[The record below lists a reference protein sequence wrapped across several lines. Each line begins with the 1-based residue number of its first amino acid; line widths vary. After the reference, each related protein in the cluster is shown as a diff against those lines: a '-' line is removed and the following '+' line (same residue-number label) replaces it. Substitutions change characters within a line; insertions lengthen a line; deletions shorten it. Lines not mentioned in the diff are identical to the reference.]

1 MTAKL
6 SHWFVPLFAAF
17 FVMMFVS
24 TLGMSQSAHAGGA
37 VGGGGGATG
46 GNGGARTRYGFGF
59 YEFNTDGSSG
69 SPSGTRSGGQTWS
82 DIQASCRAAGAA
94 NIVAFIIQTPAQTI
108 AQSVVYNYSS
118 SSYWA
123 YYGYRGD
130 SGAPWESFDTARS
143 QFDQVPAVY
152 KGGYVFGSNVAWFC
166 YNFQPPP
173 WNVTPIISANKSTA
187 APGDTITW
195 THSVTNN
202 GPSSSAGISYGYN
215 SGGSPFGPTAIGNGG
230 TISSNSTYTVTQN
243 DVGNSICRAT
253 YAQPMSSSDG
263 GVIASGS
270 SCVTIPYSYTLTP
283 SVTID
288 RTNTAS
294 VGTPVS
300 VMPAVTNSGPT
311 KSQVVGWQV
320 TEFTVSPGNT
330 PPAGGISGNAP
341 CSFFTAKVTS
351 CTSPLNND
359 QGNTIFD
366 GSVTGRVS
374 NSSTPLTATSYS
386 IPDLPV
392 GSRVCFALSV
402 KPNSASDT
410 KWRHSP
416 PVCVVV
422 SKSPLVHIFGGDL
435 RVGAAFVG
443 NTAVSSQITTSIT
456 IKTGTSYGSWAEY
469 GIAASGTITGMASGS
484 AYSGGLVCAANCVT
498 NTLTFANTPTIGNF
512 TPKTAIPDVA
522 ALFPVTVLS
531 PTFSSLADA
540 NTPRVET
547 ASGPVSINGGTIKK
561 RTWLVIN
568 APTSTVTITGDIN
581 YDPVSLQSPSD
592 IPQLVIIANQ
602 INIEGNVKNVDAW
615 LIASGTTGAI
625 NTCSAWKGAAVGVND
640 NLSSDIC
647 SDQLVING
655 PVMAKKL
662 YLRRTAGAD
671 SGSIN
676 SDNSAEVINL
686 RPDAY
691 LWGLAR
697 VSQSSRLTTV
707 YETELPP
714 RF

>member
-1 MTAKL
+1 
-6 SHWFVPLFAAF
+6 
-17 FVMMFVS
+17 MMLVS
-24 TLGMSQSAHAGGA
+24 TLGLSQSAHAGGA

-46 GNGGARTRYGFGF
+46 GNGGAQTRYGFGF
-59 YEFNTDGSSG
+59 YEFNTDGSNG
-69 SPSGTRSGGQTWS
+69 TPIGTRSGGQTWAE
-82 DIQASCRAAGAA
+82 IQASCRDAGAA
-94 NIVAFIIQTPAQTI
+94 NIVAFIIQTPPRPVSK
-108 AQSVVYNYSS
+108 SVVYNYSS

-123 YYGYRGD
+123 YFGYLGD

-143 QFDQVPAVY
+143 QFGQVPAQY

-173 WNVTPIISANKSTA
+173 WNVTPGISANKSTA

-202 GPSSSAGISYGYN
+202 GPSTSAGISYGYN
-215 SGGSPFGPTAIGNGG
+215 SDGSPFGPTAIGSGG
-230 TISSNSTYTVTQN
+230 TISSNSTYVVTQN

-253 YAQPMSSSDG
+253 YAKPKSSSDG
-263 GVIASGS
+263 GIIATGS
-270 SCVTIPYSYTLTP
+270 SCVSIPYSYALTP
-283 SVTID
+283 SVAID
-288 RTNTAS
+288 RSNTAS

-311 KSQVVGWQV
+311 KSQAIGWQV

-330 PPAGGISGNAP
+330 APAGGVSGNVP

-366 GSVTGRVS
+366 GSATGRVS
-374 NSSTPLTATSYS
+374 NSSTLLTATSYTL
-386 IPDLPV
+386 PDLPV

-402 KPNSASDT
+402 KPNSSSDT
-410 KWRHSP
+410 NWRHSTP
-416 PVCVVV
+416 ICVVV

-443 NTAVSSQITTSIT
+443 NTAVSSQITTSVT

-469 GIAASGTITGMASGS
+469 GIAASGAITGMASGS

-498 NTLTFANTPTIGNF
+498 NTLTFANTNTPTIGNF

-522 ALFPVTVLS
+522 ALFPVTS
-531 PTFSSLADA
+531 STPTFSKLTDA
-540 NTPRVET
+540 NTPGVET
-547 ASGPVSINGGTIKK
+547 SSGLITINGGTIKK
-561 RTWLVIN
+561 GAWLVIN
-568 APTSTVTITGDIN
+568 SPTSTVTITGDIN
-581 YDPVSLQSPSD
+581 YDPGTLQSPSD

-615 LIASGTTGAI
+615 LIASGTTGSI
-625 NTCSAWKGAAVGVND
+625 NTCSAWKGTAVGVND

-647 SDQLVING
+647 SDPLVING

-671 SGSIN
+671 NGPN